1 MAVNNPTYQ
10 GHAAQIQDIYIYKL
24 YIFHPGR
31 FCRPPTLENFN
42 FSNKM
47 KKLQALIF
55 LSKRLC
61 KNVDGT

>member
-10 GHAAQIQDIYIYKL
+10 GHAAQIQDIYIYIL

-31 FCRPPTLENFN
+31 YCCPPTFENFN